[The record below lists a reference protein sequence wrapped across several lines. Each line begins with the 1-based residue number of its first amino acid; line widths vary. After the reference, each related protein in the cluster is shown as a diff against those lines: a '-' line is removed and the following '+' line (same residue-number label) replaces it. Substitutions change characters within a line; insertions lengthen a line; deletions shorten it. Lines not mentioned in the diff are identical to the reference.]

1 MQEILKNE
9 TEEKVYSTLDKLNI
23 KKSKIINKESKNANI
38 K

>member
-23 KKSKIINKESKNANI
+23 KKSKIQGHFCRNGV
-38 K
+38 

>member
-1 MQEILKNE
+1 MLEKFLKN
-9 TEEKVYSTLDKLNI
+9 LDKLNI